1 MKSTIDDLKREKSK
15 LSLFAGKRKKEIQ
28 SEVDTLCES
37 INQLELNSKE
47 ERETLDSEIAEEIEK
62 IQHSIDDLMEKL
74 SKAEKSRQSIENALS
89 RDR

>member
-1 MKSTIDDLKREKSK
+1 M
-15 LSLFAGKRKKEIQ
+15 
-28 SEVDTLCES
+28 
-37 INQLELNSKE
+37 NSKE
-47 ERETLDSEIAEEIEK
+47 EREKLDSEIAEEIEK